1 MLIMN
6 ELTCLYYKSKVDF
19 IPCREMQHWKR
30 YALSF
35 AVVMVAVAHLV
46 GAQVNL
52 TELMTSYLSVCG
64 LGYSCSDWSPSHHL
78 PHTDTQEV
86 PTVSRVLV
94 WWHLLRAKKLLS
106 GQVFCENIYK
116 IQIRCCK
123 FSSETPTELYRAW
136 RVCCCWLLS
145 PTKQDVIQPRMWNRG
160 NSLLQIDQPPCDL
173 FDHKRIISESQMC
186 FLSRRIRE
194 KPHWLEFKCWLRRL
208 LEKKDHFLSVFLWGG
223 HGLRTNVVMR
233 SSLLSP
239 GHNARPP
246 EDAVTS
252 VTAVPNSL

>member
-6 ELTCLYYKSKVDF
+6 ELTCLYYLQRNATLEKVCTVLCCGHGCCSSPGGGSSQSDRVNDELPECLWPGLF
-19 IPCREMQHWKR
+19 VFWLVT
-30 YALSF
+30 LSPP
-35 AVVMVAVAHLV
+35 ATHK
-46 GAQVNL
+46 
-52 TELMTSYLSVCG
+52 
-64 LGYSCSDWSPSHHL
+64 
-78 PHTDTQEV
+78 DTQEV

-106 GQVFCENIYK
+106 GQVLCENIYK

-173 FDHKRIISESQMC
+173 FNHKRIISESQMC

-239 GHNARPP
+239 GHDACPP